1 VVADNLTPTQPSV
14 FTPAPLPKRVG
25 KYEVVRVLGEGATSM
40 VYLCRDNVA
49 NRDVAVK
56 VIPQSALQG
65 MGSGKLMNRL
75 FTTEAS
81 LSGLLIHPH
90 IVQIYDASVDD
101 DHGYIV
107 MEYVDGGTLA
117 PFTKP
122 DNLLG
127 IGDVIEMVCKC
138 ARALEYASGLGV
150 IHRDIKPANIMLMDN
165 NEVKITD
172 FGSAEMA
179 KIDVDATLIDGIGTP
194 AYMSP
199 EQHLNKPLNHQTDI
213 YSLGVVMF
221 MLLTGRGPFKAGNL
235 AGLSYQV
242 LNIDPP
248 LPSEFRHEVP
258 AELDRIVMRAL
269 QRDADQRYLTWAQFI
284 ADLTALMDGAT
295 ALPELLARGVFET
308 ERFNRLRKLSF
319 FEGFADA
326 DLWEVMRFSEWVSLP
341 KDTVLIREGEPGDYF
356 CVLVSGEA
364 RVSRKRRLLSV
375 LKAGE
380 CLGEM
385 ACLGSPGN
393 LRTADVT
400 VSQAAQLLKVPAA
413 AYRKATDACRICF
426 ERVFL
431 RVLVERLMQANT
443 KLVLI

>member
-1 VVADNLTPTQPSV
+1 MVPENLTPPQPAVVVSE
-14 FTPAPLPKRVG
+14 PLPKRVG
-25 KYEVVRVLGEGATSM
+25 KYDVVRVLGEGATSM
-40 VYLCRDNVA
+40 VYLCRDNLA

-81 LSGLLIHPH
+81 LAGLLNHPH

-107 MEYVDGGTLA
+107 MEYVNGGTLA
-117 PFTKP
+117 RFTRP
-122 DNLLG
+122 DNLLSV
-127 IGDVIEMVCKC
+127 GDVIEIACKC
-138 ARALEYASGLGV
+138 ARALEYASALGV
-150 IHRDIKPANIMLMDN
+150 IHRDIKPANIMLTDN
-165 NEVKITD
+165 NEIKITD
-172 FGSAEMA
+172 FGSAAMA
-179 KIDVDATLIDGIGTP
+179 KIDADATLIDGIGTP

-199 EQHLNKPLNHQTDI
+199 EQHLNKALNHQTDI

-221 MLLTGRGPFKAGNL
+221 MMLTGRGPFKAGNL

-242 LNIDPP
+242 LNVDPP
-248 LPSEFRHEVP
+248 LPSAFRREVP
-258 AELDRIVMRAL
+258 AGLDNIVIRAL
-269 QRDADQRYLTWAQFI
+269 QRDPDQRYLTWAHFI
-284 ADLTALMDGAT
+284 GDLTALMDGAA
-295 ALPELLARGVFET
+295 ALPELLKRGVIET
-308 ERFNRLRKLSF
+308 ERFNCLRKLSF
-319 FEGFADA
+319 FAGFADA
-326 DLWEVMRFSEWVSLP
+326 DVWEVMRFSDWVALP
-341 KDTVLIREGEPGDYF
+341 KDTVLMREGESGDYF

-364 RVSRKRRLLSV
+364 RVTRKRRLLSV
-375 LKAGE
+375 IKAGE

-400 VSQAAQLLKVPAA
+400 VSREAQLLKIPAA
-413 AYRKATDACRICF
+413 AYQNASDACRICL

-431 RVLVERLMQANT
+431 RVLVERLIQANA
-443 KLVLI
+443 KLVMI